1 MWRSPQLRVLL
12 RLRCSASYPPPPP
25 PSISSVRSLS
35 SSPPPPPP
43 SDPASEIARS
53 ISAELATLSS
63 TASAEDLRLRFP
75 DLLPSPSL
83 LPHVLAASH
92 AAGRASIALHRW
104 ISGDSPS
111 DSSVSQLVDFL
122 GRRNDFAAVDQVL
135 SESRG
140 VCGPLTFRA
149 AVDRLVGAGRATQA
163 VAFFERMDRDFGLPR
178 NEETMSFVVTALC
191 RGGFPGHAERMAKA
205 LVAEFPPDQAICDTL
220 IGGWCAVRKLH
231 EARRFAGEVERGGFD
246 ITTAAYNA
254 LLDCTCKLCIEKDPL
269 RMKPET
275 EAVLLEMDER
285 GVPRDAGT
293 FKVLIANFCAIRQ
306 TGEALKLFE
315 RMGEWSCSADSE
327 TYVALI
333 KSLYGAA
340 RVEEGDE
347 MIGRMRDAGLG
358 ADLNAEAYGSFVKT
372 LCHIRR
378 LDHALKV
385 FKMMRRDRRRP
396 AAEIYEVLIRKL
408 REHGR
413 KNEADALFERA
424 AKNGAALEPKVCEV
438 NPRYVKK
445 GEVKKKKLKRE
456 TLPMKTERKRLR
468 LRKLRLSFVKKP
480 KSGMRRAY

>member
-83 LPHVLAASH
+83 LPTSSPPPTPPAAPP
-92 AAGRASIALHRW
+92 
-104 ISGDSPS
+104 SPS
-111 DSSVSQLVDFL
+111 TAGSPRLPQRLL
-122 GRRNDFAAVDQVL
+122 GLPARRLPRPPQRLRGRR
-135 SESRG
+135 S
-140 VCGPLTFRA
+140 GPLRVPRRLRSLTFRA
-149 AVDRLVGAGRATQA
+149 AVDRLVSAGRATQA

-358 ADLNAEAYGSFVKT
+358 ADLNAEAY
-372 LCHIRR
+372 
-378 LDHALKV
+378 
-385 FKMMRRDRRRP
+385 
-396 AAEIYEVLIRKL
+396 AAGARA
-408 REHGR
+408 

-480 KSGMRRAY
+480 KDGKG

>member
-25 PSISSVRSLS
+25 PSISAVRSLSS

-75 DLLPSPSL
+75 DLRPSPSL
-83 LPHVLAASH
+83 LPHVLAASPPP
-92 AAGRASIALHRW
+92 AAPP
-104 ISGDSPS
+104 SPS
-111 DSSVSQLVDFL
+111 TAGSPATPPLVDYL

-140 VCGPLTFRA
+140 VSGPLTFRS

-220 IGGWCAVRKLH
+220 IGGWCADRKLH

-333 KSLYGAA
+333 KSLYRAA

-358 ADLNAEAYGSFVKT
+358 ADLDAEAYGSFVKT

-408 REHGR
+408 QEHGR

-424 AKNGAALEPKVCEV
+424 VRNGAALEPNVCEV

-456 TLPMKTERKRLR
+456 TLPMKTERKQ
-468 LRKLRLSFVKKP
+468 
-480 KSGMRRAY
+480 AAAEEA